1 VEVSSQLK
9 EHSEANR
16 KNIDE
21 QEKILLRV
29 GESFEGF
36 TNQMASIVERVS
48 TLIAGFDAS
57 LSANKQVVLQLE
69 STTKNLNSSSNQ
81 LAILSSGIKEASG
94 RLSDSIQSAV
104 EDSAKLVRATENANI
119 ELSKTAI
126 SMTDSSKMLE
136 QTSVT
141 FEKAANVATDG
152 LTSVEEHFD
161 SLGDALKK
169 HIHAVE
175 KQIATLLNDYSE
187 AVTSQV
193 QIRMGEWNKQTNEFS
208 DSMVKAVS
216 SINDIVDEIE
226 TKVGS

>member
-1 VEVSSQLK
+1 MEVSSQLK